1 LYIALLKNVLDMHKY
16 NIYMICLINITSC
29 GDRSKNPLLMEF
41 QTPHQTPPFNE
52 IHHEHFAPAI
62 DSAIAIARDEVDAI
76 ITNPEAPNFRNT
88 IEALDRS
95 GRQLSDVS
103 NIIFNLNAADTDSAL
118 QKIVREV
125 SPRLTD
131 FGNDVKLNPKLFKR
145 VKAVYESHDRGVL
158 TPEQATLLEKTY
170 QGFMR
175 NGANLDASGKERY
188 RAISKELVDLSLQ
201 FNENLLAETNAY
213 SLHITRKNDLS
224 GLPQGLIDAA
234 VMAAKQKGKEGWVIT
249 LDFPMYSPFMKYADN
264 RQLREELYRAY
275 SSRCFKGN
283 EFDNQKI
290 IKRIVELRLE
300 QAKLLGYRNYAQLIL
315 EERMAET
322 PEKVNEFLRKL
333 LDASLPFAQEELK
346 EITQFAKSNG
356 FAGKLEKWDWA
367 YYAEKLKAKKFD
379 YNEEELKPY
388 LQLDR
393 VVNGVFLLANKLYG
407 LSFKVNG
414 KIPVYHPDV
423 KAYEVF
429 DENGRF
435 LAVLYMDFF
444 PREGKRGGAWMTSFR
459 PQYRVDGEE
468 VRPIISI
475 VTNFTKPTESDPS
488 LLTFSEF
495 TTLLHEFGHALHG
508 MLSDVNYTT
517 LSGTSVYRDFVELPS
532 QIMENWAVEKEFLD
546 LFAEHYRTGEKIPQ
560 ELVQKVICSR
570 NYLAGYNS
578 LRQLGFGLL
587 DMAWHT
593 LESPYPGTVHQFE
606 QDNARQT
613 DILPPAA
620 GTNQSVAFAHIFAGG
635 YAAGYYSYKWAEV
648 LDADAFSLFRQNGIF
663 DTKTAKLF
671 RNSILSRGGSE
682 HPMILYKRFRGQ
694 EPTIA
699 PLLERNG
706 LKRN

>member
-1 LYIALLKNVLDMHKY
+1 MHKY
-16 NIYMICLINITSC
+16 LIPMICLLTFNSC

-62 DSAIAIARDEVDAI
+62 DSAIAIARDEIDAI
-76 ITNPEAPNFRNT
+76 IANPEEPNFSNT

-95 GRQLSDVS
+95 GRQLSDIS
-103 NIIFNLNAADTDSAL
+103 NIIFNLNAAETDSAL

-125 SPRLTD
+125 SPKLTD
-131 FGNDVKLNPKLFKR
+131 FGNDVKLNPELFKR
-145 VKAVYESHDRGVL
+145 VKAVYKAHDRGAL

-170 QGFMR
+170 KGFVR

-213 SLHITRKNDLS
+213 SLHITRKNNLS

-234 VMAAKQKGKEGWVIT
+234 AMAAKQKGKEGWIIT
-249 LDFPMYSPFMKYADN
+249 LDFPMYLPFMKYADN
-264 RQLREELYRAY
+264 RQLREEVYRAY

-290 IKRIVELRLE
+290 IKRIAELRLE
-300 QAKLLGYRNYAQLIL
+300 QAKLLGYRTYAQLIL

-322 PEKVNEFLRKL
+322 PEKVNQFLHQL
-333 LDASLPFAQEELK
+333 LDASLPFAQEELR
-346 EITQFAKSNG
+346 EVSEFAKANG

-393 VVNGVFLLANKLYG
+393 VVNGIFLLANKLYG
-407 LSFKVNG
+407 LSFKANG

-423 KAYEVF
+423 MAYEVF
-429 DENGRF
+429 DKNGRF
-435 LAVLYMDFF
+435 LAVLYTDFF

-459 PQYRVDGEE
+459 PQYRIDGDD
-468 VRPIISI
+468 VRPIVSI

-488 LLTFSEF
+488 LLTFNEF

-508 MLSDVNYTT
+508 MLSDVNYAA

-546 LFAEHYRTGEKIPQ
+546 LFAEHYRTGDKIPR
-560 ELVQKVICSR
+560 ELVQKVIGSR

-593 LESPYPGTVHQFE
+593 LESPYTGTVQQFE
-606 QDNARQT
+606 QDNAHQT
-613 DILPPAA
+613 EILPPAA

-663 DTKTAKLF
+663 DTETAKRF
-671 RNSILSRGGSE
+671 YSCILSRGGSE
-682 HPMILYKRFRGQ
+682 HPMTLFKRFRGQ

-699 PLLERNG
+699 PLLERSG
-706 LKRN
+706 LMRN